1 MAFDPAAFVK
11 NLTPR
16 PGVYCMHNEA
26 GQVIYVGKAK
36 NLKRRVASYFS
47 RAQADSPKTRVMVR
61 QIRHIEVTVTHT
73 ENEALI
79 LENNLIKTCKPR
91 YNIYFRDDKSYPYLY
106 LSTEHGFPLFRYHR
120 GALSGK
126 GRYFGPYPNSGSVR
140 QTLNLL
146 QKLFQVR
153 SCEDS
158 VFANRSRPC
167 LQYQIKR
174 CSAPCVDYISSQD
187 YARDIRH
194 AVLFLEGKNEAVIKA
209 LTRPMQGAAERLEFE
224 LAARFRD
231 QIRALRDIQ
240 EKQHRAAGGG
250 DMDIISCAVVGNQ
263 ACIQRV
269 FIRGGLNL
277 GSRGYF
283 PQHIEEQG
291 EADLIRAFL
300 GQYYLA
306 RGRRPGASEII
317 ISHAFAGL
325 ELMQAV
331 FSEQFDKKIRI
342 KTQVRGERA
351 RWLKMALD
359 NAALTLKQRQ
369 AANRNQQRRM
379 ADLQKLLGVKD
390 DIEQLECFD
399 ISHSQGEAVT
409 GSCVVF
415 GRDGPLNAKY
425 RQFNIENVT
434 RGDDY
439 AAMNQVV
446 RRRYTRQVRENAR
459 LPDLIVIDGGKGQIE
474 VATAALGELQL
485 GHIPVL
491 GVAKGP
497 ARKAGQEKLIL
508 AYDNNTL
515 RLGTDA
521 PALHLLQHIRDEAHR
536 FAITAHRQRRK
547 KKRGRSRLEEIAGIG
562 HKRRQNLIRHFGGL
576 QGVAKAGVDD
586 LAMAPGIS
594 KSLARKI
601 YDVFHNRS

>member
-1 MAFDPAAFVK
+1 MSFDPAAFVK

-16 PGVYCMHNEA
+16 PGVYCMQNED

-36 NLKRRVASYFS
+36 NLKKRVASYFS
-47 RAQADSPKTRVMVR
+47 RAQADSPKTRVMVK
-61 QIRHIEVTVTHT
+61 QIRNIEITVTHT

-79 LENNLIKTCKPR
+79 LENNLIKAYKPR

-120 GALSGK
+120 GALKGK
-126 GRYFGPYPNSGSVR
+126 GRYFGPYPSSGSVR

-158 VFANRSRPC
+158 VFSNRSRPC

-174 CSAPCVDYISSQD
+174 CSAPCVDYISRQD

-194 AVLFLEGKNEAVIKA
+194 AVLFLEGRNEAVIKA
-209 LTRPMQGAAERLEFE
+209 LTRPMQTASERLEFE

-250 DMDIISCAVVGNQ
+250 DMDIVCCAVAGNQ

-277 GSRGYF
+277 GSRSYF
-283 PQHIEEQG
+283 PQHISDQA

-300 GQYYLA
+300 GQYYLGKA
-306 RGRRPGASEII
+306 RQHIAAEII
-317 ISHAFAGL
+317 ISHDFAGL

-331 FSEQFDKKIRI
+331 FNEHFNKKIRI

-351 RWLKMALD
+351 RWLKLAVD
-359 NAALTLKQRQ
+359 NAALTLTQRL
-369 AANRNQQRRM
+369 AANRNQQRRI
-379 ADLQKLLGVKD
+379 ADLQQLLGIKD
-390 DIEQLECFD
+390 DLEQMECFD
-399 ISHSQGEAVT
+399 ISHSHGEAVT

-415 GRDGPLNAKY
+415 GRDGPVNSKY

-434 RGDDY
+434 KGDDY
-439 AAMNQVV
+439 AAMSQVV
-446 RRRYTRQVRENAR
+446 RRRYTRQVKENAR
-459 LPDLIVIDGGKGQIE
+459 LPDLIIIDGGKGQIE
-474 VATAALGELQL
+474 VATRALSELQL
-485 GHIPVL
+485 RHIPVL
-491 GVAKGP
+491 GVAKEP
-497 ARKAGQEKLIL
+497 ARKAGLEKLIL
-508 AYDNNTL
+508 AYDNKTL
-515 RLGTDA
+515 NCGADS
-521 PALHLLQHIRDEAHR
+521 PALHLIQHIRDEAHR
-536 FAITAHRQRRK
+536 FAISAHRQKRK

-586 LAMAPGIS
+586 LAMAPGIN
-594 KSLARKI
+594 KSLAEKI
-601 YDVFHNRS
+601 YDVFHNH

>member
-16 PGVYCMHNEA
+16 PGVYCMHNEG

-36 NLKRRVASYFS
+36 NLKKRVASYFS
-47 RAQADSPKTRVMVR
+47 RAQADSPKTRVMVK
-61 QIRHIEVTVTHT
+61 QIRNIEITVTHT

-79 LENNLIKTCKPR
+79 LENNLIKNYKPR

-120 GALSGK
+120 GALRGK

-174 CSAPCVDYISSQD
+174 CSAPCVAYISSQD

-209 LTRPMQGAAERLEFE
+209 LTRPMQGASDRLEFE

-231 QIRALRDIQ
+231 QIRCLRDIQ

-250 DMDIISCAVVGNQ
+250 NMDIICCAVAGSQ

-283 PQHIEEQG
+283 PRHSQDQS

-300 GQYYLA
+300 GQHYLA
-306 RGRRPGASEII
+306 RARRPGASEII

-369 AANRNQQRRM
+369 AANRNQQRRI
-379 ADLQKLLGVKD
+379 ADLRKLLNIKD
-390 DIEQLECFD
+390 DIEQMECFD
-399 ISHSQGEAVT
+399 ISHSHGEAVT

-425 RQFNIENVT
+425 RQFNIEAVKK
-434 RGDDY
+434 GDDY
-439 AAMNQVV
+439 AAMGQVV
-446 RRRYTRQVRENAR
+446 RRRYTRQVKENAR
-459 LPDLIVIDGGKGQIE
+459 LPDLIIIDGGKGQIE
-474 VATAALGELQL
+474 VATEALNELQL
-485 GHIPVL
+485 SHIPVL

-497 ARKAGQEKLIL
+497 ARKAGLEKLIL
-508 AYDNNTL
+508 AYDNKTL
-515 RLGTDA
+515 HCGADA
-521 PALHLLQHIRDEAHR
+521 PALHLIQHIRDEAHR
-536 FAITAHRQRRK
+536 FAISAHRQRRK

-562 HKRRQNLIRHFGGL
+562 NKRRQNLLRHFGGL
-576 QGVAKAGVDD
+576 QGVAKAGVDE
-586 LAMAPGIS
+586 LAMAPGVN
-594 KSLARKI
+594 KGLARKI
-601 YDVFHNRS
+601 YDLFHNHQ

>member
-1 MAFDPAAFVK
+1 MSFDPAAFVK

-16 PGVYCMHNEA
+16 PGVYCMQNEG

-36 NLKRRVASYFS
+36 NLKKRVASYFS
-47 RAQADSPKTRVMVR
+47 RAQADSPKTRVMVK
-61 QIRHIEVTVTHT
+61 QIRNIEITVTHT

-79 LENNLIKTCKPR
+79 LENNLIKNYKPR

-120 GALSGK
+120 GALKGK
-126 GRYFGPYPNSGSVR
+126 GRYFGPYPSSGSVR

-146 QKLFQVR
+146 QKLFQAR

-174 CSAPCVDYISSQD
+174 CSAPCVAYISRQD

-250 DMDIISCAVVGNQ
+250 DMDIICCAVAGSQ

-277 GSRGYF
+277 GGRSYF
-283 PQHIEEQG
+283 PRHSQDQS

-300 GQYYLA
+300 GQHYLA
-306 RGRRPGASEII
+306 RARRPVAAEII
-317 ISHAFAGL
+317 ISHDFAGL
-325 ELMQAV
+325 ELMRSAL
-331 FSEQFDKKIRI
+331 SEQFDKKISI

-369 AANRNQQRRM
+369 AANRNQQRRI
-379 ADLQKLLGVKD
+379 ADLRKLLNMKD

-399 ISHSQGEAVT
+399 ISHSHGEAVT

-425 RQFNIENVT
+425 RQFNIEAVKK
-434 RGDDY
+434 GDDY
-439 AAMNQVV
+439 AAMGQVV
-446 RRRYTRQVRENAR
+446 RRRYTRQVKENAR
-459 LPDLIVIDGGKGQIE
+459 LPDLIIIDGGKGQIE
-474 VATAALGELQL
+474 VATEALNELQL
-485 GHIPVL
+485 SHIPVL

-497 ARKAGQEKLIL
+497 ARKAGLEKLIL
-508 AYDNNTL
+508 AYDNKTL
-515 RLGTDA
+515 NCGADA
-521 PALHLLQHIRDEAHR
+521 PALHLIQHIRDEAHR
-536 FAITAHRQRRK
+536 FAISAHRQRRK
-547 KKRGRSRLEEIAGIG
+547 KKRARSRLEEIAGIG
-562 HKRRQNLIRHFGGL
+562 NKRRQNLLRHFGGL
-576 QGVAKAGVDD
+576 QGVAKAGVDE
-586 LAMAPGIS
+586 LAMAPGVN
-594 KSLARKI
+594 KGLARKI
-601 YDVFHNRS
+601 YDLFHNQ